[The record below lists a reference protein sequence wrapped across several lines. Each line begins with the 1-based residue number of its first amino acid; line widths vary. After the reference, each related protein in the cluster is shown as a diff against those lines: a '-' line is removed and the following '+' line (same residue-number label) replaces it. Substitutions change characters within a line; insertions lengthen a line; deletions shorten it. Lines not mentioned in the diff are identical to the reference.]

1 MAARVRA
8 RWRGFTRQLVSAMSG
23 YHIAD
28 ILHEGLE
35 AYRQQ
40 HAISYQQLRVCQHIE
55 SCRTGKLG
63 YQEWQCATCAEVER
77 IGCSCRDRH
86 CPRCQGY
93 ATQQWIA
100 KQQARLLPC
109 RYFHLVF
116 TLPHELNSLAQHQPS
131 LVYQSPFH
139 AAWAT
144 LTQFAVKKGQG
155 QLGMTCVLHT
165 WGQTLSQHIHL
176 HCLIPAGAIRQERWC
191 AIDKR
196 YLYPVKALSRVFRGK
211 MLAAL
216 YAKNKDIVHITT
228 PAQWCVYSKACLT
241 YSPKLV
247 SYLARYTRKGMMSE
261 HRLVAVDEQGVSFS
275 YRDYKEHK
283 QKVMQLSREEF
294 IRRYLLH
301 VLPKGFMRIRHYGFL
316 ANASY
321 KRAQH
326 IVRSITPEAQRPAN
340 IEIQPPALPS
350 WTCKVCG
357 HGQLSLK
364 SVFTAQRQ
372 NQGDTQADIRLS

>member
-1 MAARVRA
+1 
-8 RWRGFTRQLVSAMSG
+8 MSE

-28 ILHEGLE
+28 ILHEGL
-35 AYRQQ
+35 ASYRQ
-40 HAISYQQLRVCQHIE
+40 HHTISYQQIRACQHIQ

-63 YQEWQCATCAEVER
+63 YQEWQCDDCAEVER

-93 ATQQWIA
+93 ATQQWIT

-116 TLPHELNSLAQHQPS
+116 TLPHELNPLAQHQPS
-131 LVYQSPFH
+131 MVYQSLFQ

-144 LTQFAVKKGQG
+144 LTQFAAKKGHG

-176 HCLIPAGAIRQERWC
+176 HCLIPAGSIRQGRWC
-191 AIDKR
+191 TIDNN

-216 YAKNKDIVHITT
+216 YARNKDVVHVST
-228 PAQWCVYSKACLT
+228 PTEWCVYSKACLT
-241 YSPKLV
+241 YSPYLV

-275 YRDYKEHK
+275 YRDYKDEDK
-283 QKVMQLSREEF
+283 QKVMQLSRDEF

-301 VLPKGFMRIRHYGFL
+301 VLPKGLMRIRHYGFL

-321 KRAQH
+321 KRVQR
-326 IVRSITPEAQRPAN
+326 IVRSIEQEAQSSPQR
-340 IEIQPPALPS
+340 ELQPPTLPC

-357 HGQLSLK
+357 HGRLSLK
-364 SVFTAQRQ
+364 SVITAKRH
-372 NQGDTQADIRLS
+372 NPDDVTADIRLS